1 MINKNNKR
9 NHFNELLE
17 VAYNKLKI
25 NTSNSNSNNEK
36 ENNFYHEIF
45 YFYRQNNTNNLV
57 TKIYTI
63 FPNVNFEFRQ
73 IKNLSFSN
81 TNLNKYLISSKFK
94 LPEME

>member
-45 YFYRQNNTNNLV
+45 IFID
-57 TKIYTI
+57 KII
-63 FPNVNFEFRQ
+63 Q
-73 IKNLSFSN
+73 I
-81 TNLNKYLISSKFK
+81 I
-94 LPEME
+94 